1 MGIMNNT
8 QCIKYIK
15 DECRKYGL
23 VFKKSKYSNLYL
35 FSDRKTKVV
44 VLSGLTLGSA
54 LDNLESGYISC
65 YDKDKQDFN
74 KEQLK
79 NLGLI
84 Y

>member
-1 MGIMNNT
+1 MEIMNNT

-23 VFKKSKYSNLYL
+23 VFKKSNYSNLYL
-35 FSDRKTKVV
+35 FSDRKSKNVI
-44 VLSGLTLGSA
+44 LSDLTLGGA
-54 LDNLESGYISC
+54 LNNLESGYISC
-65 YDKDKQDFN
+65 YDKDMQDFN